1 MGSKRSDYVLV
12 FFLSW
17 LCRFCDQLRYQI
29 WHRMKIRSLE
39 SAEARLNGIIADLE
53 EIQDRVAVLSDEL
66 DEDMLEGAEEEI
78 DIVLDKIGD
87 VIEKHGW
94 KVR

>member
-1 MGSKRSDYVLV
+1 M
-12 FFLSW
+12 
-17 LCRFCDQLRYQI
+17 LRELRQVNG
-29 WHRMKIRSLE
+29 
-39 SAEARLNGIIADLE
+39 LNGIIYDESAEPAEDRLNQIIEDLE

-66 DEDMLEGAEEEI
+66 DEDMLEGAEEVI
-78 DIVLDKIGD
+78 DIVIDIIGD